1 MKCSCLS
8 GFLFKMTM
16 TCFSHNTCLKM
27 VPKYETEV
35 AHFQDLEL
43 HHMCVQEIVN
53 SIEHHFSGIPTA
65 KVKAFLMDML

>member
-1 MKCSCLS
+1 
-8 GFLFKMTM
+8 
-16 TCFSHNTCLKM
+16 M